1 MLKMKKNEAYAK
13 TTLAVT
19 AVYTSNAE
27 GQKQKKTIKNEEGSQ
42 VVNFDQL
49 MHETNLSVWTDW
61 MIQ

>member
-27 GQKQKKTIKNEEGSQ
+27 GQK
-42 VVNFDQL
+42 
-49 MHETNLSVWTDW
+49 
-61 MIQ
+61 